1 MNSTDFQNNTQL
13 ILTAYAIYLPITIAL
28 VTWTSI
34 KLFANGKVFM
44 LEIFRGN
51 EGLATSTNKL
61 FEVGYF
67 LLNIGFAL
75 LMLKISYLSSKQ
87 MLVEE
92 LSVKIGGFTI
102 WLGVV
107 FMINVVLFLKGRK
120 NANRYK
126 TE

>member
-1 MNSTDFQNNTQL
+1 MNSTDFQNNAQL
-13 ILTAYAIYLPITIAL
+13 ILTAYAIYLLVTIAL

-51 EGLATSTNKL
+51 EGLANSTNKL

-75 LMLKISYLSSKQ
+75 LMLKISHLSSKQ

-92 LSVKIGGFTI
+92 LYQSH
-102 WLGVV
+102 
-107 FMINVVLFLKGRK
+107 
-120 NANRYK
+120 YK
-126 TE
+126 FQ